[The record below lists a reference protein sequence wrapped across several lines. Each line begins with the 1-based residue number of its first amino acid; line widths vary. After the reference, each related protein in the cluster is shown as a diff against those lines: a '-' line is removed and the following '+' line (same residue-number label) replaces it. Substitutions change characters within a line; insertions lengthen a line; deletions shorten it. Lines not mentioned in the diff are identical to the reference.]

1 MIIKASTEYDIG
13 FTVCDDTGEAVNVD
27 ASPAMSIALFSGTF
41 EEEVVVSATAISEV
55 AGCYFATF
63 TTPASITAGK
73 VVQLL
78 VSASIGGVPVK
89 EFIRVGIF
97 GKTVDE
103 LKDFS
108 PYEQTV
114 KVRRT
119 AGGQIA

>member
-27 ASPAMSIALFSGTF
+27 ASPAMSIALFSGAIDL
-41 EEEVVVSATAISEV
+41 EVQVATSSVSGV
-55 AGCYFATF
+55 AGCYFASF
-63 TTPASITAGK
+63 ETPATITAGK

-78 VSASIGGVPVK
+78 VSASIGGVAVK

-97 GKTVDE
+97 GKTVGE
-103 LKDFS
+103 LKDFN